1 MSMNEKV
8 AYLEGFIEG
17 LDIDQESK
25 EGRAIYAIL
34 DVLNEFAEECEEMKE
49 DIEELEEITDELDID
64 DFSDITEL
72 EFKLEIRDEDYIQ
85 VSEPTVT
92 VHF

>member
-49 DIEELEEITDELDID
+49 DIEELEEITDELDED
-64 DFSDITEL
+64 LGDL
-72 EFKLEIRDEDYIQ
+72 EEFIFLDEDC
-85 VSEPTVT
+85 ECGCG
-92 VHF
+92 

>member
-34 DVLNEFAEECEEMKE
+34 DVLNEFAEECE
-49 DIEELEEITDELDID
+49 
-64 DFSDITEL
+64 
-72 EFKLEIRDEDYIQ
+72 
-85 VSEPTVT
+85 
-92 VHF
+92 

>member
-25 EGRAIYAIL
+25 EGRA
-34 DVLNEFAEECEEMKE
+34 
-49 DIEELEEITDELDID
+49 
-64 DFSDITEL
+64 TESRVP
-72 EFKLEIRDEDYIQ
+72 RD
-85 VSEPTVT
+85 T
-92 VHF
+92 